1 MTHGNSE
8 IQSAIPFA
16 NTGFFNKFLTV
27 LTTLSAFKGP
37 LSVDLE
43 QCPIF
48 LIFKKCWKMELYHSL
63 PLSLFNWIG
72 DRFDNVII
80 FKKFSVIVWEF

>member
-1 MTHGNSE
+1 MTDGNSE

-27 LTTLSAFKGP
+27 LTTLSAIKGP

-48 LIFKKCWKMELYHSL
+48 LIFKK
-63 PLSLFNWIG
+63 F
-72 DRFDNVII
+72 
-80 FKKFSVIVWEF
+80 